1 MKEHD
6 TCHKVAFA
14 SSQINQRFHRLWRS
28 RRVAMIPEAKGKNQN
43 KKGRRKTER
52 RVEKVGDMKKGKN
65 KIANRSKG
73 ASASAVD

>member
-14 SSQINQRFHRLWRS
+14 SSQIKQRSHRLCRR
-28 RRVAMIPEAKGKNQN
+28 RRVAKIPEAKGKNQT
-43 KKGRRKTER
+43 KKGRWKTER

-73 ASASAVD
+73 ASASAVA